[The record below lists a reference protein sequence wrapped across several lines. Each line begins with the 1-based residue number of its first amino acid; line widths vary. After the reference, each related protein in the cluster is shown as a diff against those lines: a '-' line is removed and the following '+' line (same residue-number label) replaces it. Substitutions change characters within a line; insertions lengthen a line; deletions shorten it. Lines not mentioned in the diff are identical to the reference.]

1 MVPSNGAMLFTEQI
15 IQARDLLASIS
26 IFEMPKGL
34 VHSFAVV
41 DGMLHGVQPVL
52 SWAKAITLVE
62 DLHEKGCPK
71 KAVLKEAQNLL
82 IQAQMQAAIGSLD
95 VATMADELPATKK
108 PFSTTGVT
116 TTGKG
121 PKWNTN
127 SPNFQQVPKTSA
139 PAPHE
144 VVTVAPPPHPKPPPT
159 VLFSS
164 VNPKCL
170 VAEQD
175 DQLLINTPFNAAFVS
190 ALKTL
195 PPYERKWNASKACWL
210 VDTKHKN
217 WVINLIQIH
226 YSPACTATNTTTQA
240 HAF

>member
-1 MVPSNGAMLFTEQI
+1 MLLTDQI

-34 VHSFAVV
+34 VHSFAVI

-62 DLHEKGCPK
+62 DLHDKGCPK

-82 IQAQMQAAIGSLD
+82 IQAQMEASLGSLD
-95 VATMADELPATKK
+95 VATMADDQPTGTGYVHTFPGKK
-108 PFSTTGVT
+108 
-116 TTGKG
+116 KA
-121 PKWNTN
+121 WNT
-127 SPNFQQVPKTSA
+127 SAPNMQQVPKTPKTPA

-144 VVTVAPPPHPKPPPT
+144 TVTVAPPSPPKPLPT

-164 VNPKCL
+164 ASPKCL

-175 DQLLINTPFNAAFVS
+175 GKLLINTPFNAAFVS

-195 PPYERKWNASKACWL
+195 PPYERKWDAGKVCWI
-210 VDTKHKN
+210 VDSKHKD
-217 WVINLIQIH
+217 WVISLIKIH
-226 YSPACTATNTTTQA
+226 YAPPVVATNATVQ